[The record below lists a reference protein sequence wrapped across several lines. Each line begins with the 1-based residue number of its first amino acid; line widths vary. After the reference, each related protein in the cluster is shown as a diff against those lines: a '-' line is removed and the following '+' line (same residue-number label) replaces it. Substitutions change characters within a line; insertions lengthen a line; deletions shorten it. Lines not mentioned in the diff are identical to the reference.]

1 MQYHFN
7 VFKVRGY
14 KRNFLPACIC
24 MYDVLF
30 LLIHTWFVWLPFI
43 KPLLDFVYG
52 TIYSHWYTFI
62 KLVAIWL
69 SDSSAIDTLY
79 IINFMWLFTL
89 PLNFL
94 SLFETCLF
102 PILSTT
108 VQFKSN
114 SNFDDSRITQ
124 NHYPNIPAL
133 ISN

>member
-14 KRNFLPACIC
+14 KRNFLPVCVRL
-24 MYDVLF
+24 YDVLF
-30 LLIHTWFVWLPFI
+30 LFIHTWFVWLPFI
-43 KPLLDFVYG
+43 KPLLDFVYD
-52 TIYSHWYTFI
+52 TIYSHRYTFI

-89 PLNFL
+89 PLNLL
-94 SLFETCLF
+94 SLFKTCLF
-102 PILSTT
+102 PILSTI

-114 SNFDDSRITQ
+114 SSFDDSIITQ
-124 NHYPNIPAL
+124 NHFEIL
-133 ISN
+133 TFVSN